1 MSGLLDLKN
10 ELDFLWKKK
19 LIFSY
24 NKTVYKMKNNSRYSK
39 FLGLMILLTS
49 FSALQASEFVS
60 VNLQSFNNPQEIVD
74 NVDGVW
80 KYTVEN
86 APPEYSTG
94 LISIFNEN
102 DEYGVEVQLAGGALK
117 GSNVSVEGNK
127 VSFDLSIEGTMV
139 TVKLVADGDTISGSS
154 SSSQGS
160 YSIQGNRVKP
170 Q

>member
-10 ELDFLWKKK
+10 KLHFLWKKK
-19 LIFSY
+19 LIFS
-24 NKTVYKMKNNSRYSK
+24 NIITNYKMKNNSRYSI
-39 FLGLMILLTS
+39 FLGLMILLSS
-49 FSALQASEFVS
+49 FSALQASELVS
-60 VNLQSFNNPQEIVD
+60 VNLLSFNNPQEIVN

-80 KYTVEN
+80 KYTVDS

-94 LISIFNEN
+94 LISIFSE
-102 DEYGVEVQLAGGALK
+102 DDVYGVEVQLAGGALK

-127 VSFDLSIEGTMV
+127 ISFDLSIEGTMV

-154 SSSQGS
+154 SSSEGS